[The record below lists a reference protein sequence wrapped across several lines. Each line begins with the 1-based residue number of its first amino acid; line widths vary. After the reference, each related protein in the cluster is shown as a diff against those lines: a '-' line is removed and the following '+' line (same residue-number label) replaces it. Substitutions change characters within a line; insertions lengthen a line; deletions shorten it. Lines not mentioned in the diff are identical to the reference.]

1 MCVRLCC
8 LWLVAATMCLLSVSA
23 TSAVAQ
29 APVSLE
35 LITQEGMPL
44 DRQPQWLETLKKIGF
59 TSVRMRSAQA
69 NEEPVITNRGTDDNP
84 RYTVIGVLTSDNQLH
99 LPGLTARPGQ
109 RQQLEEWLTR
119 LRAGGEDAVTGAKG
133 AFGLTAKQFVVLHDA
148 VKPAIEFET
157 KNKPVH
163 DVVKQIV
170 DSMPVTVEIDATA
183 QAAIAGSE
191 QVPDELHGLSRGTTL
206 AAAVRP
212 LGLIVT
218 VSGQGKRAGGLRIS
232 KPTGK
237 NEAWPV
243 GIKPDTKTSPD
254 TLAPALFKFIN
265 VEINERPLMEAMD
278 AIQGRVEIPVLWDHN
293 ALAKHAV
300 DVQTKVS
307 FAPKKTFYKKIV
319 DDLLYQAMLRSE
331 LRVDD
336 ADKPFLW
343 ITTIKQ

>member
-1 MCVRLCC
+1 MRVRLCC
-8 LWLVAATMCLLSVSA
+8 LWLIGATMCLLSIAA

-35 LITQEGMPL
+35 VITQEGMPL
-44 DRQPQWLETLKKIGF
+44 ERQPQWLEALKKIGF

-69 NEEPVITNRGTDDNP
+69 SEEPVITNRGTDDNP

-99 LPGLTARPGQ
+99 LPGLTVRPGQ
-109 RQQLEEWLTR
+109 REQLEQWLTR
-119 LRAGGEDAVTGAKG
+119 LREGGEDAVTGAQG
-133 AFGLTAKQFVVLHDA
+133 AFGLTAKQFVTLHDA
-148 VKPAIEFET
+148 VKPGIEFET
-157 KNKPVH
+157 KGKSVH
-163 DVVKQIV
+163 GVVKQIV
-170 DSMPVTVEIDATA
+170 DSMPVTVELDATA
-183 QAAIAGSE
+183 QAALAGNE
-191 QVPDELHGLSRGTTL
+191 QVPDELRGLSRGTAL

-218 VSGQGKRAGGLRIS
+218 VTGQGRRAGGLRVA
-232 KPTGK
+232 KPTSK
-237 NEAWPV
+237 DTAWPV
-243 GIKPDTKTSPD
+243 GIAPGKDAPPDE
-254 TLAPALFKFIN
+254 LVPALFKFIN
-265 VEINERPLMEAMD
+265 VEINERPLTEALH
-278 AIQGRVEIPVLWDHN
+278 AIQGRIEIPVLWDHN

-307 FAPKKTFYKKIV
+307 FAPKKTFYKRII

-343 ITTIKQ
+343 ITTIKN